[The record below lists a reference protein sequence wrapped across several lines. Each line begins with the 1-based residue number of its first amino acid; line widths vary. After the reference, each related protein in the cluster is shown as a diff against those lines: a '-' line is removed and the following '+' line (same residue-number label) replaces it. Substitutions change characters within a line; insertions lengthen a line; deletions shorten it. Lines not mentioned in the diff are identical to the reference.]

1 MRNPIDFTPPEH
13 YREMDEMAKYQRK
26 LIYRM
31 LLLDIALFALWA
43 AVMMTI
49 VVLFLNALKAS

>member
-26 LIYRM
+26 MRGRL
-31 LLLDIALFALWA
+31 LLLDMIIFALGG
-43 AVMMTI
+43 AVLMTF
-49 VVLFLNALKAS
+49 VVLILSALKAS